1 MEFFAI
7 SLGIVQEYAFELNI
21 RIIVIADDVQSGA
34 KRTVQRPP
42 LFFTT

>member
-21 RIIVIADDVQSGA
+21 RIIVIADDVHSFAGMI
-34 KRTVQRPP
+34 RFRFGISVG
-42 LFFTT
+42 

>member
-21 RIIVIADDVQSGA
+21 RIIVIADDVVWLA
-34 KRTVQRPP
+34 W
-42 LFFTT
+42 